1 MVLKLTPN
9 EPKMNPNEPK
19 MTHDRKNTIDP
30 KMNPN
35 EPKMNPNEP
44 KNIHHLKTK
53 EYICS
58 YCGNSYSTNSH
69 MRRHEKTCKIKI
81 EKENEK
87 DKKIEELIKNQEEMK
102 EIVEKL
108 LLEKSNTITNNNTN
122 IIIQQTIQ

>member
-1 MVLKLTPN
+1 MNHNEPKLTPN

-69 MRRHEKTCKIKI
+69 MRRHRKTCKIKI
-81 EKENEK
+81 EKK
-87 DKKIEELIKNQEEMK
+87 MKKIKKLKN
-102 EIVEKL
+102 
-108 LLEKSNTITNNNTN
+108 
-122 IIIQQTIQ
+122 

>member
-1 MVLKLTPN
+1 MNHNEPKLTPN

-81 EKENEK
+81 EKRK
-87 DKKIEELIKNQEEMK
+87 
-102 EIVEKL
+102 
-108 LLEKSNTITNNNTN
+108 
-122 IIIQQTIQ
+122 